1 MLFPLYLLFL
11 FLVFFRFKMNE
22 HLLLVENLKCFTP
35 DKIWKYSVDLFKTLL
50 NVRSLKFQCRSLPVN
65 G

>member
-1 MLFPLYLLFL
+1 
-11 FLVFFRFKMNE
+11 MNE
-22 HLLLVENLKCFTP
+22 HLLLLENLKYFTP

-50 NVRSLKFQCRSLPVN
+50 NVRSLKFQRRSLTAN